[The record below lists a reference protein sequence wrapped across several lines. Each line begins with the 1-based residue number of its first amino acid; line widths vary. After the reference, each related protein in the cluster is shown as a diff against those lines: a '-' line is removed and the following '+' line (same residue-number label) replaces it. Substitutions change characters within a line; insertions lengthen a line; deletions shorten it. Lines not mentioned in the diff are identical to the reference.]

1 VGRDMSF
8 IRVKATTPRH
18 ARMRQTLPDFSKE
31 EIEAAEGLIP
41 FDYAPPHRSGPRV
54 LSWRAC

>member
-1 VGRDMSF
+1 
-8 IRVKATTPRH
+8 
-18 ARMRQTLPDFSKE
+18 MRQTLPDFSKE